1 MEVNQKRQKERKMKY
16 NIFIIFI
23 FVALITR

>member
-1 MEVNQKRQKERKMKY
+1 MKI

-23 FVALITR
+23 